1 MAEAF
6 FLDPDEAKTMGDIDY
21 MRKARKVRKSFPS
34 TKAWG
39 KAFEV
44 EEEIS
49 ATQKNGFKSQQTSAS
64 EFTNSSSEL
73 KAETSQRRK
82 ADSNMDLFRNM
93 AKDMRK

>member
-21 MRKARKVRKSFPS
+21 MRKARKVKKSFPS

-39 KAFEV
+39 EAFEV

-49 ATQKNGFKSQQTSAS
+49 ATQKNGFKPQQVSAS
-64 EFTNSSSEL
+64 GTNSSPEI
-73 KAETSQRRK
+73 KAEISQRRK
-82 ADSNMDLFRNM
+82 VDSNMDLFRNM

>member
-21 MRKARKVRKSFPS
+21 MRKARKVKKSFPS

-39 KAFEV
+39 KGFEV

-49 ATQKNGFKSQQTSAS
+49 ATEKNGFKPQVSAS
-64 EFTNSSSEL
+64 GSTNASPEV
-73 KAETSQRRK
+73 KAEISQRRK

>member
-21 MRKARKVRKSFPS
+21 MRKARKVKKSFPS

-49 ATQKNGFKSQQTSAS
+49 ATQKNGFKPQQVSAS
-64 EFTNSSSEL
+64 GTNSSPEV
-73 KAETSQRRK
+73 KAEISQRRK
-82 ADSNMDLFRNM
+82 VDSNMDLFRNM

>member
-21 MRKARKVRKSFPS
+21 MRKARKVKKSFPS

-39 KAFEV
+39 EGFEV

-49 ATQKNGFKSQQTSAS
+49 ATQKNGFKPQQASAS
-64 EFTNSSSEL
+64 GSTNPSPEV
-73 KAETSQRRK
+73 KGEISQRRK